1 MLGSLCIES
10 LVYSGG
16 TTSHLRLA
24 AYPSRHSYMKYV
36 LTNPLINNG
45 WTVVMYLLL
54 SSEYER
60 IIIVRGVVNQYED
73 CTVQYCRTVCATVPE
88 YRTTGVYKYC
98 TLIFP
103 PFPAG
108 MELECR
114 LTVFSRLPPPR
125 VLALLCCAP
134 VMWCCGMWCSSTPLL
149 YTVVYSS

>member
-73 CTVQYCRTVCATVPE
+73 CTVQYCNKFVVN
-88 YRTTGVYKYC
+88 
-98 TLIFP
+98 
-103 PFPAG
+103 
-108 MELECR
+108 
-114 LTVFSRLPPPR
+114 
-125 VLALLCCAP
+125 
-134 VMWCCGMWCSSTPLL
+134 
-149 YTVVYSS
+149 VYSTRS